1 MTRLSVWLLA
11 ALLLAG
17 CSGNSPKPDPHVY
30 LLRAQRGLPDG
41 RQEPPVEIGI
51 NRVSVAS
58 YLAQQGIVVA
68 TTGDQIHAG
77 RQHLWAEPL
86 DSAIRLFLQDAISA
100 ALGYPISAD
109 AARRPSWDYRV
120 DVRIDEWHGALT
132 GDVRIQASWA
142 VFDGAKQQARAE
154 YRFEQTAAMRSDG
167 YDALVAV
174 QKDLLTALADAIAD
188 SLRGLGT

>member
-1 MTRLSVWLLA
+1 MKRLSVCMLT

-17 CSGNSPKPDPHVY
+17 CAGKSPKPDPHVY
-30 LLRAQRGLPDG
+30 LLRAQPGLPDG
-41 RQEPPVEIGI
+41 LQAPPVEIGI
-51 NRVSVAS
+51 SRVAVAS

-68 TTGDQIHAG
+68 TTGDQVHAA

-100 ALGYPISAD
+100 RLGYLVSAD
-109 AARRPSWDYRV
+109 AARRSSWDYRV
-120 DVRIDEWHGALT
+120 DVRIDEWHGSLT
-132 GDVRIQASWA
+132 GDVRIRASWT
-142 VFDGAKQQARAE
+142 VFDGTKQQARAD
-154 YRFEQTAAMRSDG
+154 YRFEQTAAMQSDG

-188 SLRGLGT
+188 SLRSLAS